1 MVEGVVSFKDWQNFD
16 FRVGKISSV
25 EDHPNADKLYVLQ
38 IELGSELG
46 NRTLVAGLKKYYKKE
61 ELEGKFCVVFVNLE
75 PATLRGVKSEGMV
88 LAAVDEANDKVV
100 ILQPEEDIALGSK
113 VS

>member
-1 MVEGVVSFKDWQNFD
+1 MEGIVKFDEWQKLDLRVAKVV
-16 FRVGKISSV
+16 SV
-25 EDHPNADKLYVLQ
+25 EDHPKADKLVVLR
-38 IELGSELG
+38 IDLGVDLG
-46 NRTLVAGLKKYYKKE
+46 ERTLVAGLKKYYNKE
-61 ELEGKFCVVFVNLE
+61 ELEGKRCIVFVNLE

-113 VS
+113 IQ